1 MKGGYYFFVGM
12 IFLLT
17 SCKETTT
24 NTTEVHNNLNA
35 PVTANVTNSFTY
47 TINAKQFSGNSNN
60 ELSFHSDSLV
70 VALTSTLYSAGQAIV
85 VVTDSANEIVFSDT
99 IKSNKVIAIAHLK
112 STTPKHCNLE
122 ITKLTGQFTFA
133 LVGQ

>member
-1 MKGGYYFFVGM
+1 M

-24 NTTEVHNNLNA
+24 NTTEVHDNLNA

-47 TINAKQFSGNSNN
+47 TINAKQFSINSTN
-60 ELSFHSDSLV
+60 ELNFISDSLV
-70 VALTSTLYSAGQAIV
+70 IALSATLFSAGQAIV
-85 VVTDSANEIVFSDT
+85 VVSDSANKIVFSDT
-99 IKSNKVIAIAHLK
+99 VKSDKTIAIAHLK
-112 STTPKHCNLE
+112 STTPKHCSIE
-122 ITKLTGQFTFA
+122 ITNLTAQFTFA